1 MSSGSPARLAR
12 SVESISS
19 SGGPSSLTASVAW
32 RWRAVDSTRRSA
44 NARAALITRAYFDCL
59 TDEEIAAAPMAL
71 SSSFTESTIR
81 LQVGLE
87 IPCGGECFGCDRR
100 ARQAICHRLPGG
112 AVNVRAEARSHER
125 FPNRSPEAL
134 AHRIP
139 TEDRD
144 RRSGQSSS
152 DLSDHYLFG
161 SWPVCAGRT
170 NCRNTELSGRH
181 VLGSVVPW
189 LTLGCSSN

>member
-1 MSSGSPARLAR
+1 MRYPA
-12 SVESISS
+12 
-19 SGGPSSLTASVAW
+19 
-32 RWRAVDSTRRSA
+32 AVNVSA
-44 NARAALITRAYFDCL
+44 VIGELGRPYA
-59 TDEEIAAAPMAL
+59 TDY
-71 SSSFTESTIR
+71 
-81 LQVGLE
+81 
-87 IPCGGECFGCDRR
+87 
-100 ARQAICHRLPGG
+100 PGG

-161 SWPVCAGRT
+161 SWPDCAGRT